1 VTTSELVSATP
12 GSLVLVTGGA
22 RSGKSAF
29 AERLAASRGGG
40 VLYVAT
46 AEAGD
51 AEMAERI
58 AVHRARRA
66 ADWLTLEE
74 PLEPAR
80 TVRAHAGP
88 ERTVLLDCLGLLVS
102 NVLLAEGEA
111 GDPAARLTRLGEELI
126 ALAGAGGRDVILVSA
141 EVGGGLVPTSAL
153 ARRFRDL
160 LGDLN
165 QQVASAADQTF
176 LVVAGLAVDLRALA
190 ATPPVAFPPS

>member
-1 VTTSELVSATP
+1 VTGSELVSATR

-29 AERLAASRGGG
+29 AERLAASCGGG

-51 AEMAERI
+51 AEMAARI
-58 AVHRARRA
+58 AAHRARRP
-66 ADWLTLEE
+66 ADWITLEE

-80 TVRAHAGP
+80 AVRAHAGS

-102 NVLLAEGEA
+102 NVLLAESEVGEPA
-111 GDPAARLTRLGEELI
+111 GRLMRLGEELI
-126 ALAGAGGRDVILVSA
+126 ALAETGGRDVILVSA

-165 QQVASAADQTF
+165 QQVASAADQTY

-190 ATPPVAFPPS
+190 TAPPAVSPPS

>member
-1 VTTSELVSATP
+1 VTDSELVSAAG

-29 AERLAASRGGG
+29 AERLAAGRGGP

-51 AEMAERI
+51 GEMAARI
-58 AVHRARRA
+58 AAHRARRP
-66 ADWLTLEE
+66 ADWVTLEE

-80 TVRAHAGP
+80 AVRARGGP
-88 ERTVLLDCLGLLVS
+88 ERTVLLDCLGLLAS

-111 GDPAARLTRLGEELI
+111 GDPAGRLTRLGEELV
-126 ALAGAGGRDVILVSA
+126 ALARTGGLDVILVSA
-141 EVGGGLVPTSAL
+141 EVGGGLVPTSPL

-165 QQVASAADQTF
+165 QQIAGAADQTY

-190 ATPPVAFPPS
+190 AATPAAAPPS